1 VLRCSKSGDEPSKCA
16 AVGLILMS
24 RMGIFDVLRML
35 YTSMWT
41 LAISTILVFESVIV
55 GAEVVS
61 VLLP

>member
-1 VLRCSKSGDEPSKCA
+1 
-16 AVGLILMS
+16 MS